1 MTATVEVPK
10 GRVIREDGGVIAVR
24 WSAGVDVDITDI
36 EGVLDAE
43 LSLLQEARGRVLV
56 DSRPVRSMT
65 RAAQRRTAEHEI
77 AAHTAAVAILIDGPV
92 SRMLGN
98 FFLSVSRPAYPT
110 RLFADEASAL
120 AWLET
125 FRE

>member
-1 MTATVEVPK
+1 MEATIRVPK
-10 GRVIREDGGVIAVR
+10 GRVVREDDGVVAIR
-24 WSAGVDVDITDI
+24 WDADVDVEERDIA
-36 EGVLDAE
+36 GVLDAE
-43 LSLLQEARGRVLV
+43 LSLLQEERGRVLV

-65 RAAQRRTAEHEI
+65 RAAQRLTTEHAI
-77 AAHTAAVAILIDGPV
+77 ARRTAAVAILVDGPV

-98 FFLSVSRPAYPT
+98 FFLSVGRPAYPT
-110 RLFADEASAL
+110 RLFADEAGAR